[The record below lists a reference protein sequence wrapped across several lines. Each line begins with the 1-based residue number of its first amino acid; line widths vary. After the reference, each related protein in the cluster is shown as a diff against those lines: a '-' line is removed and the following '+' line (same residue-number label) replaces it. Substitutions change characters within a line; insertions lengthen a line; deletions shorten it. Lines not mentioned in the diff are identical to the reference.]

1 MEEEEGPILNDVY
14 GGVPSMAGDCSAHHT
29 ILYYIAPFAYLTG
42 GGRLKVRID
51 YGCHLSATP
60 KATQT
65 ALSPV
70 SYFPLQGRERLSR
83 HYRQILVH
91 HDGLKIEY

>member
-1 MEEEEGPILNDVY
+1 MTFTEGYPQWQATALCAEKV
-14 GGVPSMAGDCSAHHT
+14 
-29 ILYYIAPFAYLTG
+29 TG
-42 GGRLKVRID
+42 RGNLKVRID

-91 HDGLKIEY
+91 HDDLKIEY